1 MRGATAPVPFDCGN
15 SDESWAQVYLYATD
29 HMNGGAVGIGSDFN
43 GLAGEPAPR
52 FGPDACDGDRS
63 DPYNPAAG
71 ISYPLTPFG
80 GGAPFGQ
87 LHIGTRTFDYN
98 NDGLANIG
106 LYPGLHRRPRIRS
119 GCRTRI

>member
-1 MRGATAPVPFDCGN
+1 
-15 SDESWAQVYLYATD
+15 
-29 HMNGGAVGIGSDFN
+29 MNGGAVGIGSDFN

-63 DPYNPAAG
+63 NPYNPAAG

-80 GGAPFGQ
+80 GGAPLGQ
-87 LHIGTRTFDYN
+87 MHIGTARSTTTTTGSPTSACIPTSSPTCD
-98 NDGLANIG
+98 
-106 LYPGLHRRPRIRS
+106 RS